1 MVLDTTLEPQET
13 EEVATEEVSGE
24 TATEETTETPEPEEI
39 TPDPVQILTDRLG
52 QVETNSGQ
60 RIDGIEARVKSE
72 LGKLEYLQSV
82 ASKLDNND
90 PIAALDPRLS
100 ANETLL
106 SALVDTVA
114 NSDYGIPTEQ
124 NRETLRSAIAQY
136 SDAQKQRDNETFK
149 REVLAEAKATAAPE
163 QTETAPTAD
172 DQWQAATQDVQAA
185 LPADFDM
192 VTIPQDVW
200 AEGVKTGRPSLAV
213 RHVLNWV
220 DTQSAD
226 ALDGLAE
233 RKAAAGDGAPSA
245 SAGGTTIDTLLAK
258 LEELGPTVLSEAEL
272 KQVDKHLGM
281 KI

>member
-1 MVLDTTLEPQET
+1 VVLDTTLEPQET

-114 NSDYGIPTEQ
+114 NSDDGIPTEQ

-163 QTETAPTAD
+163 QTETAPTAA

-245 SAGGTTIDTLLAK
+245 SAGGTTIDTLLSK

-272 KQVDKHLGM
+272 KQVDKHLGV

>member
-1 MVLDTTLEPQET
+1 VVLDTTLEPQET

-114 NSDYGIPTEQ
+114 NSDDGIPTEQ

-163 QTETAPTAD
+163 QTETAPTAA

-245 SAGGTTIDTLLAK
+245 SAGGTTIDTLLSK

>member
-13 EEVATEEVSGE
+13 EEVATEEVSEE

-114 NSDYGIPTEQ
+114 NSDDGIPTEQ

-163 QTETAPTAD
+163 QTETAPTAA

-245 SAGGTTIDTLLAK
+245 SAGGTTIDTLLSK

>member
-13 EEVATEEVSGE
+13 EEVATEEVSEE

-114 NSDYGIPTEQ
+114 NSDDGIPTEQ

-245 SAGGTTIDTLLAK
+245 SAGGTTIDTLLSK

>member
-1 MVLDTTLEPQET
+1 VVLDTTLEPQET
-13 EEVATEEVSGE
+13 EEVATEEVSEE

-114 NSDYGIPTEQ
+114 NSDDGIPTEQ

-245 SAGGTTIDTLLAK
+245 SAGGTTIDTLLSK

>member
-1 MVLDTTLEPQET
+1 MVLDTPLEPQET
-13 EEVATEEVSGE
+13 EEVATEEVSEE

-114 NSDYGIPTEQ
+114 NSDDGIPTEQ

-245 SAGGTTIDTLLAK
+245 SAGGTTIDTLLSK